1 MTKKRKTVEVAP
13 EVKELFARVLLKLKP
28 PPKLTVSEWGG

>member
-28 PPKLTVSEWGG
+28 TAETDGQRVGG